1 MGFRLAALPNIFEDT
16 DRPQGYYPDP
26 PEMTLARSVFLVRK
40 RGVPSPFLQTFN
52 QPDPACTCGKRDV
65 SIVAPQALMLLNN
78 SFSIRIAQ
86 SMADRLMRESGTEP
100 HEQIERAFE
109 LALSRP
115 PTDEERAIVLHELE
129 RLRTT
134 HAKDGDAGRAALAD
148 VCLALLNTNEFVFVD

>member
-1 MGFRLAALPNIFEDT
+1 L
-16 DRPQGYYPDP
+16 
-26 PEMTLARSVFLVRK
+26 TLTRSVFLVRK

-78 SFSIRIAQ
+78 PFSIR
-86 SMADRLMRESGTEP
+86 MARSLAERLLRECGP
-100 HEQIERAFE
+100 DNRKQIEQAFR

-115 PTDEERAIVLHELE
+115 RTDEELDVVLRELA
-129 RLRTT
+129 RLGQMRTKDQD
-134 HAKDGDAGRAALAD
+134 AKRAALGG